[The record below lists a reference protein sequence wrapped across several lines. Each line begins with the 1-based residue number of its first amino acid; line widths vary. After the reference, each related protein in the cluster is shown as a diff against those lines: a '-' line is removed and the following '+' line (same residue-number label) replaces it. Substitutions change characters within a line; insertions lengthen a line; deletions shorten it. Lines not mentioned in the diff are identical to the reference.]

1 MKRYSDM
8 TEILAI
14 VNEEQNKSMEER
26 IEELQ
31 FENFLLHAELE
42 RLKVTKNHP
51 AIKGQPNRFT
61 IWTKLV
67 KDTFHYIDDKHRN
80 ELDKVT
86 VCLLAIPEI
95 FIQTKYLLKAK

>member
-1 MKRYSDM
+1 MKDYSNM
-8 TEILAI
+8 EEILAI
-14 VNEEQNKSMEER
+14 VNEEQNKTIEER
-26 IEELQ
+26 VAELQ
-31 FENFLLHAELE
+31 FENCLLHAELE

-51 AIKGQPNRFT
+51 AIKAQPNRFT

-67 KDTFHYIDDKHRN
+67 KDTFQYIDDKHRN

-95 FIQTKYLLKAK
+95 FIQTKYFLKAQ